1 MRSSLRAG
9 RSVAMVRRSE
19 PWLST
24 KALFFVFLVGLAA
37 LWAGI
42 SLLFYLEI
50 P

>member
-1 MRSSLRAG
+1 
-9 RSVAMVRRSE
+9 MVRRSE

-24 KALFFVFLVGLAA
+24 KAMLLEFQVGLAA
-37 LWAGI
+37 LWAGL